1 MTNKSRP
8 HPNPLVEQLSGRPNP
23 QADKSPLILPAGER
37 ADFARRFGGVSR
49 LYGNAGLN
57 KLQAAH
63 IVVVGIG
70 GVGSW
75 AAEALARNAVGV
87 ITLVDLDNI
96 AESNVNRQIHALD
109 DNFGKAKITAMRERI
124 LQINP
129 LCIVREIE
137 DFVTVDNAS
146 KMLDFHFDVLVDC
159 IDDAKAKIALAA
171 FCKSTQMSLIMS
183 GSAGGRLDPTRIK
196 VADLS
201 AVTNDKLLAKVRN
214 QLRRDYHFP
223 KASNTKKSAKFGIA
237 CVYSDEP
244 TLMPNDVEK
253 EICTLEKNTDII
265 DDALQVNIHEASGDA
280 KNPRAITGINC
291 AGYGSSVC
299 VTAPM
304 GFAAAQLAIN
314 LIVS

>member
-1 MTNKSRP
+1 M
-8 HPNPLVEQLSGRPNP
+8 
-23 QADKSPLILPAGER
+23 
-37 ADFARRFGGVSR
+37 DFERRFGGVKR
-49 LYGNAGLN
+49 LYGDAGLT

-63 IVVVGIG
+63 VVVVGIG

-75 AAEALARNAVGV
+75 AAEALARNAVGT
-87 ITLVDLDNI
+87 ITLIDLDNI
-96 AESNVNRQIHALD
+96 AESNVNRQIHALNS
-109 DNFGKAKITAMRERI
+109 NFGKAKVTAMAERI
-124 LQINP
+124 RAINP
-129 LCIVREIE
+129 NCEVREIE
-137 DFVTVDNAS
+137 DFVTIENAS

-159 IDDAKAKIALAA
+159 IDDAAAKAVLAA
-171 FCKSTQMSLIMS
+171 GCKAINSPIIMS

-214 QLRRDYHFP
+214 ILRRDYGFP
-223 KASNTKKSAKFGIA
+223 SASNTKKSAKFNVQ

-244 TLMPNDVEK
+244 VKKP
-253 EICTLEKNTDII
+253 
-265 DDALQVNIHEASGDA
+265 DATCEADSHS
-280 KNPRAITGINC
+280 ITGLNC

-314 LIVS
+314 LIVA